1 MMDLKLETI
10 SGRIEDEPRK
20 FLLGVTRPARRGKLK
35 ARERGLR
42 FKAPQSYGDARAWR
56 CDLKATARLSNERS

>member
-1 MMDLKLETI
+1 MMDLKLKTI

-35 ARERGLR
+35 ARERALR
-42 FKAPQSYGDARAWR
+42 FKAPQSHGRCSRLAR
-56 CDLKATARLSNERS
+56 RSQSHSETFK